1 MKNLYK
7 EGTIFDNELI
17 LGIDSKSVVRVKF
30 FVDGD
35 GIEALTR
42 PSYQYFNYVKYYVI
56 KENLFG
62 KAALDTDIRCLGQ
75 LDLETLHYVRGLDI
89 DKFNVFLLKLKM
101 LYPQLNIMTREEFQ
115 KEFDEFYNQNRFVM
129 LRKSVKEHPIMAEI
143 GSSYVQHNPADMLFA
158 EVKGKYYNIWYMCKD
173 KRVYDL
179 GIVRNLDKIDFTKFT
194 IGLSYLHASERDKY
208 ILLGEVR

>member
-42 PSYQYFNYVKYYVI
+42 QTYLYFNYVKYYVI

-62 KAALDTDIRCLGQ
+62 KAVLDTDISCLGQ
-75 LDLETLHYVRGLDI
+75 LDLETLHYVRGLDT

-101 LYPQLNIMTREEFQ
+101 LYPQLDIMTRDEFQ
-115 KEFDEFYNQNRFVM
+115 MVFDEFYNQNKFVM
-129 LRKSVKEHPIMAEI
+129 LRKAVKERPIMAKI
-143 GSSYVQHNPADMLFA
+143 GLSYVQHNPADMLFA
-158 EVKGKYYNIWYMCKD
+158 EVKDGYYNLWYMCKD
-173 KRVYDL
+173 KMVYNL
-179 GIVRNLDKIDFTKFT
+179 GIVRKLDKIDFTKCT
-194 IGLSYLHASERDKY
+194 IGLSYLRAAERDEY
-208 ILLGEVR
+208 ILLGGVR

>member
-1 MKNLYK
+1 M
-7 EGTIFDNELI
+7 
-17 LGIDSKSVVRVKF
+17 GIDSKSVVRVKF

-56 KENLFG
+56 KEKLFG
-62 KAALDTDIRCLGQ
+62 KAVLDTDIRCLGQ

-101 LYPQLNIMTREEFQ
+101 LYPQLNIMTRDEFQ
-115 KEFDEFYNQNRFVM
+115 KEFDEFYNQNRFVL

-179 GIVRNLDKIDFTKFT
+179 GIVRNLDKIDFTKLT